1 MSREEKY
8 KRDIQRPGFPSEEKN
23 KPDQRSVLIE
33 IAVFS
38 FNIFWWKKKRKN
50 KKRKISRWYV
60 RKLLWQ
66 IVSVIVRLNPNE
78 QDFSKATV
86 HKYFTK

>member
-8 KRDIQRPGFPSEEKN
+8 KRDIQRPGFPSEEKH

-38 FNIFWWKKKRKN
+38 FNIFW
-50 KKRKISRWYV
+50 
-60 RKLLWQ
+60 
-66 IVSVIVRLNPNE
+66 
-78 QDFSKATV
+78 
-86 HKYFTK
+86 